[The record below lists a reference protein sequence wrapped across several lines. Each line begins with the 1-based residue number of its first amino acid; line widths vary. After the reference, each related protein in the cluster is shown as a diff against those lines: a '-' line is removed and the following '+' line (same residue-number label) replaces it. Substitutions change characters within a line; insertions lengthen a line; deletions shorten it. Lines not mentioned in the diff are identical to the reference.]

1 MSLHMGARL
10 WNDDCWEQCISF
22 TMVVSVFPKG
32 SWRESRGFL
41 GVRWNILLWIIIII
55 IIFLNYFWSSK
66 VLYLVMVA
74 L

>member
-1 MSLHMGARL
+1 MTWGS
-10 WNDDCWEQCISF
+10 ISF
-22 TMVVSVFPKG
+22 TMVVGFVSVFPKG